1 MICAGSCLPYY
12 NLRGVAVA
20 PLCFCSAQTNVQH
33 PSRGP
38 GESKV
43 AHAARHLYLR
53 NRSATPNKTHRE
65 RDQLSWTTALLLCD
79 GTGGELY
86 CFPCFRWSIM
96 IILFQG
102 VSGRGGVVYPS
113 KGVYNRAVRLY
124 LHRSQK
130 MNGFIWQGNSLRNMK
145 SIKIF
150 SLIQYHMSRNMSL
163 STNTRKSRK
172 I

>member
-1 MICAGSCLPYY
+1 MFWRRSLLSHSFSVFFMAVWKKETNDLC
-12 NLRGVAVA
+12 GVLSALLQFKRSGCC

-79 GTGGELY
+79 GTGGRTLLFSVFSVKY
-86 CFPCFRWSIM
+86 HDYFVSGCVGKRWSCISLKGGIQPCGE
-96 IILFQG
+96 II
-102 VSGRGGVVYPS
+102 SPPIPKDIWVYLT
-113 KGVYNRAVRLY
+113 G
-124 LHRSQK
+124 
-130 MNGFIWQGNSLRNMK
+130 
-145 SIKIF
+145 
-150 SLIQYHMSRNMSL
+150 
-163 STNTRKSRK
+163 
-172 I
+172 